1 MPTVLLYDG
10 LCAMCNRAVLFV
22 LKRDR
27 TRSIRF
33 APLQGELGT
42 ATLARNPSLAD
53 EDSTIFLRGDDVLVK
68 SDAAL
73 AVAGHLSLPWR
84 LLANLRFVPRPL
96 RDAVYD
102 LVARNRFRI
111 AKRYESCP
119 LPPAD
124 VRGRFLA

>member
-1 MPTVLLYDG
+1 MPPVLLYDG

-27 TRSIRF
+27 TNSIRF
-33 APLQGELGT
+33 APIQGELAGG
-42 ATLARNPSLAD
+42 TLARHPSLAD
-53 EDSTIFLRGDDVLVK
+53 EDSIIFVRGDDVLVK

-73 AVAGHLSLPWR
+73 AVAAHLSLPWR
-84 LLANLRFVPRPL
+84 LFGHLKFIPRPL

-102 LVARNRFRI
+102 LVARNRFRV

-124 VRGRFLA
+124 VRERFLA

>member
-1 MPTVLLYDG
+1 MPPVLLYDG

-22 LKRDR
+22 LKRDH
-27 TRSIRF
+27 THSIRF
-33 APLQGELGT
+33 APLQGELAG
-42 ATLARNPSLAD
+42 ATLARHPSLAD
-53 EDSTIFLRGDDVLVK
+53 EDSIIFLRGDEVLVK

-73 AVAGHLSLPWR
+73 AVATYLSAPWR
-84 LLANLRFVPRPL
+84 FLSHFKLVPRPL

-102 LVARNRFRI
+102 LVARNRFRV

-124 VRGRFLA
+124 VRERFLA